1 MNGELLLA
9 DEKVSQALIDLLHV
23 KQCFYGFL
31 GEEAA
36 FEIISEMDMIPTVE
50 AKLDWGLDMLEFIVH
65 GRGGIQT
72 SIEQSKTPVDPE
84 TFLMDSYFLGKSGEV
99 YPEVFK
105 AYIELSTGGY
115 DEAVMTGG
123 IGSGKCLGLDTPVI
137 MFDGTTKK
145 VQDIATGDKVMG
157 WDSNPRLVKSTT
169 TGREPMYLVKQRGGE
184 DYVVNESHILSLKYT
199 NTWNKHKNCYK
210 YKDTDTV
217 TPKNLTVREYLALS
231 PSHKSHLK
239 GWKPDVVEFPSVEV
253 TDPYFLGLWLGD
265 GSQSNTEVMTMDKE
279 VVEYLEQLA
288 LKHGMTVST
297 HEDLRG
303 NQAMGYCLVT
313 PKGQSNPLR
322 DWLRRLDVWK
332 NKHIP
337 HSYLTASVED
347 RLQLIAGLL
356 DSDGSL
362 SNGCFDFVQKREE
375 LVDQVAF
382 VCRSVGLR
390 VKKSVKTV
398 GSTEYYRLSISG
410 ETSIIPTKIARK
422 KAQPRQQLKNPN
434 RWGIEVEALGEGDY
448 YGFEL
453 EGEDRLF
460 LLGDF
465 TVTHNTQLALYS
477 LSYQLYLLSCL
488 VNPQG
493 TFGLD
498 SSSEVKMIFQSLR
511 KSTASDVDYARFKH
525 MIEASP
531 YFRNE
536 YPHNANLE
544 SKLVFPNR
552 VILEPLSGAE
562 TAAIGQNIIGGLIDE
577 INFMAVIE
585 NSKQASDGGVY
596 NQAIELYNS
605 IARRRKTRFMA
616 VGGKM
621 AGLLCV
627 VSSKKVPEEFTDVKM
642 KEALTNP
649 RIFVYDKRVW
659 DVKPQSFCGETFKLF
674 VGDNTRRPYL
684 IEPEDRIAAEDY
696 HLVDEIP
703 IEFRTEF
710 EDDLVKSV
718 RDIAGHTTLVT
729 TPFFTN
735 TEKVLKAF
743 GKTQNISKYDF
754 VDFGEYPC
762 ELIPE
767 NVINK
772 QFPRYAHVDLALT
785 QDSAGITIGHV
796 PAFKN
801 VKQIMDDGTQ
811 VWTMMP
817 HIVADLM
824 LEVKPPKKGEI
835 PLDKVRSLLITL
847 RDVLG
852 LPIKWVSYDSFQSR
866 DSMQILRRHGFE
878 CGLLSV
884 DTSMEPYN
892 TLKTAINEERCDLPA
907 HAKAQKEAVALEVDY
922 AKQKVDHNALN
933 TKDVMDSLAGM
944 AHGISIQKA
953 VWLQHGVSW
962 QKPVQ
967 SK

>member
-1 MNGELLLA
+1 MNGELILA
-9 DEKVSQALIDLLHV
+9 DEKVSQALIDLLSV
-23 KQCFYGFL
+23 KQCLYGLL

-36 FEIISEMDMIPTVE
+36 YEVIAEMDMLPSVE
-50 AKLDWGLDMLEFIVH
+50 AKLDWGLDLLEFVVN
-65 GRGGIQT
+65 GQGGVQNT
-72 SIEQSKTPVDPE
+72 LDQSKTPVSPE
-84 TFLMDSYFLGKSGEV
+84 MFLLDSYFLGKEGEV
-99 YPEVFK
+99 YPEVLK
-105 AYIELSTGGY
+105 AYIELSSGRY

-145 VQDIATGDKVMG
+145 VQDIVTGDKVMG
-157 WDSNPRLVKSTT
+157 WDSKPRIVKSTT
-169 TGREPMYLVKQRGGE
+169 TGREQMYLVKQKGGE

-199 NTWNKHKNCYK
+199 NTYDKVKGCYK
-210 YKDTDTV
+210 YKGTDNV

-231 PSHKSHLK
+231 PSHQSHLK
-239 GWKPDVVEFPSVEV
+239 GWKPDVVQFPEVGV

-265 GSQSNTEVMTMDKE
+265 GSQSNTEVMTMDAE

-288 LKHGMTVST
+288 SKHRMTVST

-303 NQAMGYCLVT
+303 NKATGYCLVT
-313 PKGQSNPLR
+313 ARGQINPLR
-322 DWLRRLDVWK
+322 EWLRAIGVWK

-337 HSYLTASVED
+337 HSYLTASVDD

-362 SNGCFDFVQKREE
+362 SKGCFDFVQKREE
-375 LVDQVAF
+375 LADQVAF

-390 VKKSVKTV
+390 VTKSVKVV
-398 GSTEYYRLSISG
+398 GGVEYYRLAISG
-410 ETSIIPTKIARK
+410 ETSILPTKIARK

-434 RWGIEVEALGEGDY
+434 RWGVEVVALGEGDY

-465 TVTHNTQLALYS
+465 TVTHNTQLALYA

-488 VNPQG
+488 VNPQN

-511 KSTASDVDYARFKH
+511 KSTAMDVDYSRFKH
-525 MIEASP
+525 MIEGSP

-536 YPHNANLE
+536 YPHDTNLE

-552 VILEPLSGAE
+552 VIIEPLSGSE

-577 INFMAVIE
+577 INFMAVIQ

-605 IARRRKTRFMA
+605 IARRRKTRFMS
-616 VGGKM
+616 VGGRM

-659 DVKPQSFCGETFKLF
+659 DVKPDSFTGETFKLF

-684 IEPEDRIAAEDY
+684 VEEGDRVAPDDY
-696 HLVDEIP
+696 HLVDHIP
-703 IEFRTEF
+703 MEFRQEF

-735 TEKVLKAF
+735 TEKVIAAF
-743 GKTQNISKYDF
+743 GKSKNISKYDF
-754 VDFGEYPC
+754 VDFYEYPC
-762 ELIPE
+762 ELIPSRIQ
-767 NVINK
+767 NP

-785 QDSAGITIGHV
+785 QDSAGVSIGHV

-801 VKQIMDDGTQ
+801 VEQTLIEGQKS
-811 VWTMMP
+811 WTMLP
-817 HIVADLM
+817 HFVADLVI
-824 LEVKPPKKGEI
+824 EVRPPKKGEI
-835 PLDKVRSLLITL
+835 PFDKIRSLLITL
-847 RDVLG
+847 RKMG
-852 LPIKWVSYDSFQSR
+852 LPIKWVSFDSFQSR
-866 DSMQILRRHGFE
+866 DSMQILRREGFE

-884 DTSMEPYN
+884 DTSMEPYITMKN
-892 TLKTAINEERCDLPA
+892 AINDERCDLPA
-907 HAKAQKEAVALEVDY
+907 HVKAQKEAIALEVDY
-922 AKQKVDHNALN
+922 VKQKVDHNALN
-933 TKDVMDSLAGM
+933 SKDVTDSLAGM
-944 AHGISIQKA
+944 IHGLSIQKA
-953 VWLQHGVSW
+953 VWLQHGISW
-962 QKPVQ
+962 QKPVAH
-967 SK
+967 K

>member
-36 FEIISEMDMIPTVE
+36 FELISEMDMIPTVE

-123 IGSGKCLGLDTPVI
+123 IGSGK
-137 MFDGTTKK
+137 
-145 VQDIATGDKVMG
+145 
-157 WDSNPRLVKSTT
+157 
-169 TGREPMYLVKQRGGE
+169 
-184 DYVVNESHILSLKYT
+184 
-199 NTWNKHKNCYK
+199 
-210 YKDTDTV
+210 
-217 TPKNLTVREYLALS
+217 
-231 PSHKSHLK
+231 
-239 GWKPDVVEFPSVEV
+239 
-253 TDPYFLGLWLGD
+253 
-265 GSQSNTEVMTMDKE
+265 
-279 VVEYLEQLA
+279 
-288 LKHGMTVST
+288 
-297 HEDLRG
+297 
-303 NQAMGYCLVT
+303 
-313 PKGQSNPLR
+313 
-322 DWLRRLDVWK
+322 
-332 NKHIP
+332 
-337 HSYLTASVED
+337 
-347 RLQLIAGLL
+347 
-356 DSDGSL
+356 
-362 SNGCFDFVQKREE
+362 
-375 LVDQVAF
+375 
-382 VCRSVGLR
+382 
-390 VKKSVKTV
+390 
-398 GSTEYYRLSISG
+398 
-410 ETSIIPTKIARK
+410 
-422 KAQPRQQLKNPN
+422 
-434 RWGIEVEALGEGDY
+434 
-448 YGFEL
+448 
-453 EGEDRLF
+453 
-460 LLGDF
+460 
-465 TVTHNTQLALYS
+465 TQLALYA

-585 NSKQASDGGVY
+585 NSKQATDGGVY

-703 IEFRTEF
+703 VEFRTEF

-743 GKTQNISKYDF
+743 GKTKNISKYDF

-801 VKQIMDDGTQ
+801 VKQVMDDGTQ

-884 DTSMEPYN
+884 DVSMEPYN

>member
-65 GRGGIQT
+65 GRGGIQN

-123 IGSGKCLGLDTPVI
+123 IGSGK
-137 MFDGTTKK
+137 
-145 VQDIATGDKVMG
+145 
-157 WDSNPRLVKSTT
+157 
-169 TGREPMYLVKQRGGE
+169 
-184 DYVVNESHILSLKYT
+184 
-199 NTWNKHKNCYK
+199 
-210 YKDTDTV
+210 
-217 TPKNLTVREYLALS
+217 
-231 PSHKSHLK
+231 
-239 GWKPDVVEFPSVEV
+239 
-253 TDPYFLGLWLGD
+253 
-265 GSQSNTEVMTMDKE
+265 
-279 VVEYLEQLA
+279 
-288 LKHGMTVST
+288 
-297 HEDLRG
+297 
-303 NQAMGYCLVT
+303 
-313 PKGQSNPLR
+313 
-322 DWLRRLDVWK
+322 
-332 NKHIP
+332 
-337 HSYLTASVED
+337 
-347 RLQLIAGLL
+347 
-356 DSDGSL
+356 
-362 SNGCFDFVQKREE
+362 
-375 LVDQVAF
+375 
-382 VCRSVGLR
+382 
-390 VKKSVKTV
+390 
-398 GSTEYYRLSISG
+398 
-410 ETSIIPTKIARK
+410 
-422 KAQPRQQLKNPN
+422 
-434 RWGIEVEALGEGDY
+434 
-448 YGFEL
+448 
-453 EGEDRLF
+453 
-460 LLGDF
+460 
-465 TVTHNTQLALYS
+465 TQLALYS

-585 NSKQASDGGVY
+585 NSKQATDGGVY

-743 GKTQNISKYDF
+743 GKTKNISKYDF

-811 VWTMMP
+811 VWTLMP

-953 VWLQHGVSW
+953 IWLQHGVSW